1 MKKLRLSLISARY
14 ERIAPL
20 LDGTTPVEGVDLVWT
35 HSNPSETFWRQLRFG
50 EFEVSEMSM
59 SSLLIAKSRG
69 HDMVAIPVFPSRRFM
84 HMALYVHKDS
94 AIEHAGELAG
104 KRIGVGE
111 YQQTAALWTRGTLE
125 HDFGVSQY
133 GVDWYMERSEELS
146 HGGATGFTPPEGIRF
161 HRIPKDKSLVSM
173 LVDRELDTA
182 MVLSAF
188 HAERNVIDRSTH
200 HRREGDADA
209 VRPLFPDTMAEGRR
223 YVEAHGFVPI
233 NHCFVIRSDVHE
245 KYPWL
250 AFNLYAAFAKAK
262 GHWLQQLPQ
271 AVPSDLFF
279 GPQYLEQ
286 TRAVVGPD
294 PFPYGIKD
302 NAAMLETLIDYS
314 FEQKLTPRKLEL
326 EEIFA
331 PSTLDL

>member
-1 MKKLRLSLISARY
+1 MKKLQLSLVSAKY

-20 LDGTTPVEGVDLVWT
+20 LDGTIPVEGVELVWT
-35 HSNPSETFWRQLRFG
+35 HSNPSETFWRQLKFG
-50 EFEVSEMSM
+50 EFEVAEMSM

-84 HMALYVHKDS
+84 HLALYVHKDS
-94 AIEHAGELAG
+94 GIEHAEELAG

-133 GVDWYMERSEELS
+133 GVDWYMERSEALS

-161 HRIPKDKSLVSM
+161 HRIPDDKSLISM
-173 LVDRELDTA
+173 LVNRELDTA
-182 MVLSAF
+182 MLLSTF
-188 HAERNVIDRSTH
+188 HAERNVIDRSTGD
-200 HRREGDADA
+200 RREGDEGL
-209 VRPLFPDTMAEGRR
+209 VRPLFPDMMAEGKR

-233 NHCFVIRSDVHE
+233 NHCYVIRGDVHE
-245 KYPWL
+245 KHPWL
-250 AFNLYAAFAKAK
+250 AFNLYAAFTKAK
-262 GHWLQQLPQ
+262 EHWLGQLPR
-271 AVPSDLFF
+271 AIPSDLFF
-279 GPQYLEQ
+279 GPAYLEQ
-286 TRAVVGPD
+286 TRSIVGED

-302 NAAMLETLIDYS
+302 NAAMLETLTEYS
-314 FEQKLTPRKLEL
+314 FEQKLTPRKLAP

>member
-1 MKKLRLSLISARY
+1 MKKLQLSLISYRY
-14 ERIAPL
+14 ERIAAL
-20 LDGTTPVEGVDLVWT
+20 LDGVVPVEGVDLVWT
-35 HSNPSETFWRQLRFG
+35 RSDPSETFWRQLRFG
-50 EFEVSEMSM
+50 EFEVAEMSM

-84 HMALYVHKDS
+84 HLALYVHRDS
-94 AIEHAGELAG
+94 RIEHAGELAG

-161 HRIPKDKSLVSM
+161 HRIPQDKSLISM
-173 LVDRELDTA
+173 LVDRELDAA
-182 MVLSAF
+182 MVLSGF

-200 HRREGDADA
+200 RRREGDAGV
-209 VRPLFPDTMAEGRR
+209 VRPLFPDTLAEGRR

-233 NHCFVIRSDVHE
+233 NHCYVIRGDVHE
-245 KYPWL
+245 RHPWI
-250 AFNLYAAFAKAK
+250 AFNLFAAFTQAKD
-262 GHWLQQLPQ
+262 HWLRQLPQ
-271 AVPSDLFF
+271 AIPSDLFF
-279 GPQYLEQ
+279 GPAYLEQ
-286 TRAVVGPD
+286 TRSIVGQD
-294 PFPYGIKD
+294 PFPYGIRD
-302 NAAMLETLIDYS
+302 NAAMIETLVDYS
-314 FEQKLTPRKLEL
+314 FEQKLTPRRLAL

>member
-1 MKKLRLSLISARY
+1 MKKLQLSLVSSRY
-14 ERIAPL
+14 ERISPL
-20 LDGTTPVEGVDLVWT
+20 LDGTIAVEGAELVWT

-50 EFEVSEMSM
+50 EFDVAEMSM
-59 SSLLIAKSRG
+59 SSLLIAKARG

-84 HMALYVHKDS
+84 HGALYVHKDS
-94 AIEHAGELAG
+94 GIHRPEELAG

-133 GVDWYMERSEELS
+133 GVDWHMERSEALS

-161 HRIPKDKSLVSM
+161 HRIPEDKSLISM
-173 LVDRELDTA
+173 LVGGELDTA
-182 MVLSAF
+182 MLLSTF
-188 HAERNVIDRSTH
+188 HAEPNVIDRSTGD
-200 HRREGDADA
+200 RREGDEDL
-209 VRPLFPDTMAEGRR
+209 VRPLFPDLMAEGKR

-233 NHCFVIRSDVHE
+233 NHCFVIRGDVHE
-245 KYPWL
+245 KHPWL
-250 AFNLYAAFAKAK
+250 AFNLFAAFAKAK
-262 GHWLQQLPQ
+262 EHWLRQLPR

-279 GPQYLEQ
+279 GAAYLEQ
-286 TRAVVGPD
+286 TRSIVGRD

-302 NAAMLETLIDYS
+302 NAAMLQTLIDYS
-314 FEQKLTPRKLEL
+314 FEQQLTPRKLAL